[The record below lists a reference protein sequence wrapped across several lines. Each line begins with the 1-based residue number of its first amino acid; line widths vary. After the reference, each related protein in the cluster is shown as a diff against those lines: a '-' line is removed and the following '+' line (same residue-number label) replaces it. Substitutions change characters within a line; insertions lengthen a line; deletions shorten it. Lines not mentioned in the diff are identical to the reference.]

1 MPTPTATVWTGNA
14 GNGLW
19 SDPGNWTNGVPVS
32 GEFYTVDGQ
41 DEATIDAVATTVV
54 IAGVQAVQDLIV
66 DTANPAS
73 GAAVE
78 LTAWPMTRL
87 ATVSA
92 TTARLIF
99 NPARSGWSADRC
111 PWPASCLAAAI
122 FRWTAAR

>member
-78 LTAWPMTRL
+78 LTGSLSL
-87 ATVSA
+87 AYDAVGNSLGYNGT
-92 TTARLIF
+92 LDLQ
-99 NPARSGWSADRC
+99 SGT
-111 PWPASCLAAAI
+111 
-122 FRWTAAR
+122 FRMVGG